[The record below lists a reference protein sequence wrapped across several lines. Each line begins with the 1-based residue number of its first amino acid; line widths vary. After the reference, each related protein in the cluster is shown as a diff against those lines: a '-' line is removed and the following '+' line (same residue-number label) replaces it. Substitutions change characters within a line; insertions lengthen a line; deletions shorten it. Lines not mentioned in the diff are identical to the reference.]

1 MDIPAYLRR
10 IAYRG
15 PVTPSQETLRRL
27 HYRHLQAVPFENLDI
42 ARHRRILLDPQAFVR
57 KVVEDRR
64 GGFCYELNGAFAAL
78 LEALGFPVTLLSG
91 RVPREDGSE
100 SPEFDHLALR
110 VDLDEPWLA
119 DVGFGDSF
127 LEPLRLTSRDE
138 QQAAGKTFRIV
149 DLSGSLMVEQK
160 QSGEAWKPVYKF
172 TLVPRN
178 LHDFAAMCDFH
189 QTSPESFF
197 TRRRICSRATP
208 GGRITLADSKLVVTE
223 NDDRQ
228 ERSLQSDE
236 EWNAALEQ
244 HFGIVL

>member
-1 MDIPAYLRR
+1 MDIPAYLER
-10 IAYRG
+10 IAYTG
-15 PVTPSQETLRRL
+15 PVTPSRETLRRL
-27 HYRHLQAVPFENLDI
+27 HYCHLQAVPFENLDI
-42 ARHRRILLDPQAFVR
+42 VRHRRIVIDPQAFVR
-57 KVVEDRR
+57 KVVVERR

-78 LEALGFPVTLLSG
+78 LEALGFRVTLLSG
-91 RVPREDGSE
+91 RVPREDGSD
-100 SPEFDHLALR
+100 SPEFDHLTLQ

-127 LEPLRLTSRDE
+127 LEPLHLSSRSE

-149 DLSGSLMVEQK
+149 DLAGSLMVEEK
-160 QSGEAWKPVYKF
+160 HDGDGWKPTFKF
-172 TLVPRN
+172 TLVPRT
-178 LHDFAAMCDFH
+178 LQDFAAMCDFH

-208 GGRITLADSKLVVTE
+208 EGRITLADSKLIVTE
-223 NDDRQ
+223 NDHRQ
-228 ERSLQSDE
+228 ERVLQSDE